1 MRKIS
6 FIAGVLFA
14 SMTAQ
19 GMAQSNY
26 PLRSIQII
34 VPFTVGGGNDLLARV
49 LAEKLQ
55 KRWGQPVIV
64 ENKPGAGGNIGTEA
78 VLHAPADGY
87 TLLLATNTMT
97 IQAHLFKSTS
107 FDVRTDFA
115 PLAKVATTPFAL
127 VVNPEKLPVSNVAG
141 LKTLNDFNPVVT
153 FARKSG
159 RANATRMVAL

>member
-1 MRKIS
+1 
-6 FIAGVLFA
+6 
-14 SMTAQ
+14 MTAQ

-55 KRWGQPVIV
+55 KWWGQPVIV

-78 VLHAPADGY
+78 MLHAPADGY

-97 IQAHLFKSTS
+97 IQSHLLSHSPDGAVDDRSGSRRDHRLRQHVGVARQGQFCRFCANQSRPTGPRRI
-107 FDVRTDFA
+107 DRT
-115 PLAKVATTPFAL
+115 
-127 VVNPEKLPVSNVAG
+127 
-141 LKTLNDFNPVVT
+141 
-153 FARKSG
+153 
-159 RANATRMVAL
+159 